1 LKAFALAALLA
12 LAACE
17 SPLGPLTGGGGTAA
31 DQAFGAAHVRWFI
44 PDPVGGWTMTPE
56 LSGPYVYFER
66 DLHLSSTGTVLS
78 RAKLV
83 AMDRETGVEMW
94 AQPIVS
100 GENAAVA
107 GNVIGAVWGS
117 LPMFDR
123 VTGASRPVFRYG
135 EMSLSGNVA
144 SDGERFYVLT
154 HNGHALAVNPA
165 RGTAQWDAN
174 LAGSGASVGFG
185 VAVAG
190 DAVAA
195 TLKHF
200 GSGAAPGDSGMVAVL
215 DRATGAVRWRAA
227 VGDGRDPGITD
238 PPVIAGSLV
247 ITRGGND
254 VRAWDLRNGAP
265 RWRFDTRG
273 AGVHYGGSGLASC
286 EGMVIAPTGDL
297 AIVALDA
304 ATGAARWRVNAEDL
318 GSLSSLDCSYGTV
331 LARGSR
337 LAVLDAHSGARRAR
351 YPIRDPDDG
360 RREFMIAAVTRDA
373 EFLYISTTYG
383 YAKVDAPAR

>member
-1 LKAFALAALLA
+1 
-12 LAACE
+12 
-17 SPLGPLTGGGGTAA
+17 
-31 DQAFGAAHVRWFI
+31 
-44 PDPVGGWTMTPE
+44 MTPE
-56 LSGPYVYFER
+56 LSGSHVYFER

-83 AMDRETGVEMW
+83 AMDRETGAEMW

-123 VTGASRPVFRYG
+123 VTGASLPVFRYG

-185 VAVAG
+185 VGVAG

-200 GSGAAPGDSGMVAVL
+200 GSAAAPGD
-215 DRATGAVRWRAA
+215 
-227 VGDGRDPGITD
+227 
-238 PPVIAGSLV
+238 
-247 ITRGGND
+247 
-254 VRAWDLRNGAP
+254 
-265 RWRFDTRG
+265 
-273 AGVHYGGSGLASC
+273 SGLASC

-337 LAVLDAHSGARRAR
+337 LAVLDARSGARRAR

-373 EFLYISTTYG
+373 DFLYISTTYG